1 MLTPRASS
9 GPLWLPRLGA
19 IVAAALAAGTLAVP
33 ASAVTPGPGLAI
45 YAFAEPTNF
54 SEAKNE
60 ACLNDAF
67 ACDKYNIDVTNVGSA
82 PTNGSSITIA
92 DSLPAGVTMRQI
104 RLIEIAT
111 GQNIT
116 GFCSQT
122 PARVECHVGDS
133 AVAEQHT
140 LAPGEILR
148 LEVWVSVN
156 QPAGVLT
163 STATVSGGGAPQ
175 ASSTVHTQVSSE
187 LASFGFANFADLIT
201 GVDGFPDTQAGDHPW
216 ELTTFLTLRSD
227 GEGTPE
233 GLRDVGV
240 DLPLGF
246 IGSAVAAPQCTP
258 AQLTSPLECPRDT
271 TIGHI
276 LTEPVAKSEADG
288 PLFNMVP
295 ERGFAAQ
302 FGFRDVLKGTHFL
315 YVSVVPTPQGYVVR
329 TTSPEI
335 PQLMLSNVEV
345 SVFGDPAAHNKPVG
359 PEPPGTETAL
369 FTNPSDC
376 SSAPLVASA
385 FMDSWEHPGAFNFDG
400 TPDLSD
406 LNWKSAT
413 AESPPVTGCD
423 QLHFQPSSFSFAPE
437 AAHSQADEPA
447 GYESVL
453 AIPQSEQPGALA
465 TPPLKTAV
473 VTLPAGVSVSPSA
486 ANGLLGCQESGAEGI
501 NFESPAAGDCPGAAN
516 VGSVEVVTPLLGEPL
531 TGSVFVAQPTC
542 GGAGQPE
549 CSEALAEEGRL
560 FAIYLEVGNEARGIH
575 LKLKGKTEVGGNGT
589 LSAREGK
596 PLLAPGQVRTSFI
609 ETPQFPFSE
618 LKLKFNGGPRAPL
631 ANPQSCG
638 TFTTNAS
645 FEPWSAP
652 DSGPNA
658 LEQPTFSIS
667 GGCGGGFAPSFSA
680 GTVANQA
687 ATFSA
692 FTTTFSRHD
701 SEQDLSGVT
710 VNMPEGLLGKLAGI
724 PQCPEAQA
732 NAGTCA
738 AASKIGTA
746 TAAAGSG
753 SDPLWQSG
761 GVYLTGPYKGA
772 PFGLSVVVPAVAGP
786 YDLGLIVVRAAIDIN
801 PATAQATIVSDPLPQ
816 SVDGVPLR
824 VQTVNVT
831 VGEQGNFTFNPSSC
845 AEKSIDATLV
855 SAQGTSI
862 PAASRFQAAGCQ
874 ALPFHPLLTASTLGH
889 TSKQDGAGLHVGIIS
904 AGIGQAN
911 IHKVELTIP
920 NILPSRLTTLQKACR
935 EAQFNANP
943 AGCPPESDI
952 ATAVVHTPLLNA
964 PLTGPVYF
972 VSHGGAAFP
981 DTEIILQG
989 EGVKLVLDGHT
1000 DIKHGITYSRFE
1012 TVPDAPFTSFE
1023 FNAPEGPYSIFSAN
1037 ANLCQTEVRLP
1048 TTITAQNG
1056 EVIKQST
1063 LVEPEGCPDTLTILS
1078 HTIKKRTIILKVSVP
1093 AAGKLTATGS
1103 QLTKTTKTAG
1113 GRGTITITLKANGH
1127 RKLKTKV
1134 KLTFTSAKGKRLT
1147 AAIAARFKP

>member
-1 MLTPRASS
+1 VRVV
-9 GPLWLPRLGA
+9 GA
-19 IVAAALAAGTLAVP
+19 GTFVALIVTVAAMLGGASA

-45 YAFAEPTNF
+45 YAFATPTNF
-54 SEAKNE
+54 SEAANE

-67 ACDKYNIDVTNVGSA
+67 ACDKYDIDVTNVGSA
-82 PTNGSSITIA
+82 PTNGPITIA
-92 DSLPAGVTMRQI
+92 DSIPAGATTRQV
-104 RLIEIAT
+104 RLIEVAT

-116 GFCSQT
+116 ECSET
-122 PARVECHVGDS
+122 PATVECHVP
-133 AVAEQHT
+133 HT
-140 LAPGEILR
+140 LAPGEILK

-156 QPAGVLT
+156 EPTGALT

-175 ASSTVHTQVSSE
+175 ASSTVHAEVSSE

-227 GEGTPE
+227 GETTPE

-258 AQLTSPLECPRDT
+258 AQLTSSGECPRDT

-288 PLFNMVP
+288 PLYNMVP
-295 ERGFAAQ
+295 EPGFAAQ

-335 PQLMLSNVEV
+335 PQLSLANVEV

-376 SSAPLVASA
+376 SSAPLVVSA
-385 FMDSWEHPGAFNFDG
+385 FMDSWEHPGAFNADG
-400 TPDLSD
+400 TPNLSD
-406 LNWKSAT
+406 PSWKSAT
-413 AESPPVTGCD
+413 AQSPPVTGCD
-423 QLHFQPSSFSFAPE
+423 QLHFQPSAFTFAPE

-453 AIPQSEQPGALA
+453 TIPQSEQPGALA

-473 VTLPAGVSVSPSA
+473 VTLPTGVSVSPSA
-486 ANGLLGCQESGAEGI
+486 ANGLLGCQESGAQGI
-501 NFESPAAGDCPGAAN
+501 NFESPAAGNCPDAAN
-516 VGSVEVVTPLLGEPL
+516 IGSVEVVTPLLGEPL
-531 TGSVFVAQPTC
+531 AGSVFVAQPSC
-542 GGAGQPE
+542 GGAGQPQ
-549 CSEALAEEGRL
+549 CTEALAEEGRL

-575 LKLKGKTEVGGNGT
+575 LKLKGKTEVGGNGEYSRAHG
-589 LSAREGK
+589 LQ
-596 PLLAPGQVRTSFI
+596 PGQIRTSFI

-658 LEQPTFSIS
+658 LEQPTFSIA
-667 GGCGGGFAPSFSA
+667 GGCGGGFAPSFAA
-680 GTVANQA
+680 GTVDNQA

-710 VNMPEGLLGKLAGI
+710 VNMPEGLLGKIAGI

-732 NAGTCA
+732 NAGACA

-753 SDPLWQSG
+753 PDPFWQSG

-786 YDLGLIVVRAAIDIN
+786 YNLGLIVVRAAIYID
-801 PATAQATIVSDPLPQ
+801 PATAAATIVSDPLPQ

-824 VQTVNVT
+824 VKTVNVT
-831 VGEQGNFTFNPSSC
+831 VGEAGNFTFNPSSC
-845 AEKSIDATLV
+845 AEKGIGATLT
-855 SAQGTSI
+855 SAQGASV
-862 PAASRFQAAGCQ
+862 PVGSRFQAAGCQ
-874 ALPFHPLLTASTLGH
+874 ELKFAPQFTAST
-889 TSKQDGAGLHVGIIS
+889 TSKDTFNNTGASLTTKVTEP
-904 AGIGQAN
+904 AGSLGTQAN
-911 IHKVELTIP
+911 IAKVKVELP
-920 NILPSRLTTLQKACR
+920 KALPSRLTTLQKACVAKVF
-935 EAQFNANP
+935 EANP
-943 AGCPPESDI
+943 ANCPPDSFI
-952 ATAVVHTPLLNA
+952 GHAVVHTQLVPVPLE
-964 PLTGPVYF
+964 GPAIF
-972 VSHGGAAFP
+972 VSHGGEAFP
-981 DTEIILQG
+981 SLIMVLQG
-989 EGVKLVLDGHT
+989 YGVKIDLVGT
-1000 DIKHGITYSRFE
+1000 TYISPKGITSTTFK
-1012 TVPDAPFTSFE
+1012 TVPDAPFETFE
-1023 FNAPEGPYSIFSAN
+1023 LTLPTGKFSALAALTN
-1037 ANLCQTEVRLP
+1037 VCKPTKTETVRKKVAVKRQGKTVKVTKKVSEKVAAPLLMP
-1048 TTITAQNG
+1048 TEFVAQNG
-1056 EVIKQST
+1056 AEFKQ
-1063 LVEPEGCPDTLTILS
+1063 
-1078 HTIKKRTIILKVSVP
+1078 
-1093 AAGKLTATGS
+1093 
-1103 QLTKTTKTAG
+1103 TTKISVTG
-1113 GRGTITITLKANGH
+1113 CKASKPAKKAH
-1127 RKLKTKV
+1127 RK
-1134 KLTFTSAKGKRLT
+1134 AKR
-1147 AAIAARFKP
+1147 